1 MALKAGDRVR
11 IASRSVTAEDEK
23 TGLYYS
29 YFGGLTGTIDTI
41 YRDGSV
47 CVNVDLESL
56 SAEARDR
63 HLEMQEAERK
73 KWLDGLSAEVR
84 SRLTPEQKQLALSY
98 KVLVSKD
105 DLQTIEG
112 GKSKGEK
119 KNAKQPADPNEDAA
133 PSADKGP
140 ARAPGPKHVRGQED
154 EPAPHRPSAEEL
166 AKAEEEYL
174 KSLQKES

>member
-11 IASRSVTAEDEK
+11 INSRSVTAEDEK

-29 YFGGLTGTIDTI
+29 YFGGLTGTVDTI

-84 SRLTPEQKQLALSY
+84 NRLTPEQKQLALSY
-98 KVLVSKD
+98 KVLVSSN
-105 DLQTIEG
+105 DLEPIEG
-112 GKSKGEK
+112 GKPRSDK
-119 KNAKQPADPNEDAA
+119 KAAKQPADSTEDAA
-133 PSADKGP
+133 ASAKKGP
-140 ARAPGPKHVRGQED
+140 ARAPGPKQARDED
-154 EPAPHRPSAEEL
+154 GPPPHRPSAEEL
-166 AKAEEEYL
+166 ARAEEEYL
-174 KSLQKES
+174 KSLRDRP